1 MTRDN
6 FKEVIGGDKHVI
18 LELYTPWCR
27 FCKFM
32 KDEYEKLVHFYNLQE
47 DKFPE
52 VRVERSKLGY
62 KKSDIVRPNVIIA
75 RLNANTYDFV
85 S

>member
-1 MTRDN
+1 
-6 FKEVIGGDKHVI
+6 
-18 LELYTPWCR
+18 
-27 FCKFM
+27 M

-62 KKSDIVRPNVIIA
+62 EKSDIVRPDVIIA